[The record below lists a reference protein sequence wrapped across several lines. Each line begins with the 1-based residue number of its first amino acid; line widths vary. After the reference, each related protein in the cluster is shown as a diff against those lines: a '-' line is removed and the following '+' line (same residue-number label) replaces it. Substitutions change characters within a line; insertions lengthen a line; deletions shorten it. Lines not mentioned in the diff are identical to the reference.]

1 MTSLFKCPKTLTVTT
16 LYNQESNYTIPFP
29 KLTNDGIAKKDGT
42 KTRLKPSQ
50 AAAQELLGFPCPLCL
65 YVHSAPLGLLK
76 AQNSK
81 PWEDLKVSWTVDFP
95 AILSTG

>member
-42 KTRLKPSQ
+42 KTRLKLRTKKHQ
-50 AAAQELLGFPCPLCL
+50 ILHVWYLGIQ
-65 YVHSAPLGLLK
+65 VQGA
-76 AQNSK
+76 
-81 PWEDLKVSWTVDFP
+81 
-95 AILSTG
+95 